1 MSQKKKVVAEADMLP
16 EYDFSG
22 AVRGKYYER
31 YRQGSNVV
39 LLDPDVSEV
48 FPNATAVNEALRLLV
63 SVARKKVH
71 ASKRRPRSKG
81 RSNHALQRTARSA
94 KAGRRR

>member
-1 MSQKKKVVAEADMLP
+1 MSQKKKVVLDADMLP

-39 LLDPDVSEV
+39 VLDPDVSDA
-48 FPNATAVNEALRLLV
+48 FPNA
-63 SVARKKVH
+63 
-71 ASKRRPRSKG
+71 G
-81 RSNHALQRTARSA
+81 RSQRSSSVTRYIGQEESSRG
-94 KAGRRR
+94 KA

>member
-1 MSQKKKVVAEADMLP
+1 MSQKKKVIVDADMLP

-39 LLDPDVSEV
+39 LLDPDVSDA
-48 FPNATAVNEALRLLV
+48 FPNAAAVNEALRLLV
-63 SVARKKVH
+63 SLARKKVR
-71 ASKRRPRSKG
+71 AVRRKPRSEE
-81 RSNHALQRTARSA
+81 RSNNALQRTVADGKRGAR
-94 KAGRRR
+94 R